1 VSVWVSL
8 DELFHEALPGRV
20 VNVAAGG
27 QRPRYNLVMSTMREQ
42 FKKVCR
48 SHGVVLAYAF
58 GSAAG
63 DLDALLNGAAPGAL
77 AAMSDRDLGVV
88 FSPRLG
94 QLGVPAYQIY
104 SRLAVDL
111 DDLIPALDLV
121 LLEETHSILQAD
133 AISGIC
139 VYSASD
145 ELRFD
150 FEMDVLRRAAD
161 FRYHFEQYHRE
172 RREALG

>member
-1 VSVWVSL
+1 
-8 DELFHEALPGRV
+8 
-20 VNVAAGG
+20 
-27 QRPRYNLVMSTMREQ
+27 MSTSTKLEQ
-42 FKKVCR
+42 FERVCR
-48 SHGVVLAYAF
+48 VHGVGLAYAF

-63 DLDALLNGAAPGAL
+63 DLASLLNGAAPGPL

-88 FSPRLG
+88 FSPRLSE
-94 QLGVPAYQIY
+94 LGVPAHQIY
-104 SRLAVDL
+104 SKLAVDL

-121 LLEETHSILQAD
+121 LLEETHSILQAQ

-139 VYSASD
+139 VFSASD

-150 FEMDVLRRAAD
+150 YEMDVLRRAAD
-161 FRYHFEQYHRE
+161 FRYHYEQYHRE